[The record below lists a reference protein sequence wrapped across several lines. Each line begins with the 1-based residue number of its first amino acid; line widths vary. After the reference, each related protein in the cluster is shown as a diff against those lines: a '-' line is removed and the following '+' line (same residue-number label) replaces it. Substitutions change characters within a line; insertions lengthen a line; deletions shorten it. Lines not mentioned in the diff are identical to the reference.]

1 MMHFNPSILID
12 KIFILMH
19 IKYFLK
25 IKCII
30 NHQSPWHINSNPE
43 LYYES
48 LLLYGYLIQMS
59 KINNLEYAS
68 LNLSGDNYLQWELD
82 TKILLRSRN
91 LGDTITEGTEPSDK
105 DNYKALVVIRHHLA
119 EGLKDQYLT
128 IENPL
133 ELWTELKTRF
143 NHQKTVILPKALY
156 DWRNLRIQDY
166 KSVEEYNSALFKIV
180 SKLKLCGETIT
191 DADMLEKTFS
201 TFHTSNVV
209 LQQQYREKGFS
220 TYAALISCLL
230 LAEQN
235 NELLMMNSELR
246 PPGAK
251 ALPEAHAAVE
261 PKDETPRESYRGR
274 MRGRGRWQGRN
285 RGFQPRGRGFQPR
298 DHLGRSR
305 GRGYSRG
312 HQANRGYKS
321 DFKTHGS
328 SSTKSACYRC
338 GMTNHWANKCKTPQ
352 HLVKLYQESIK
363 GKNSEANLVHYDNEN
378 DLDHED
384 DQAHDKDD
392 HEDFET
398 SDLLTSG

>member
-1 MMHFNPSILID
+1 
-12 KIFILMH
+12 
-19 IKYFLK
+19 
-25 IKCII
+25 
-30 NHQSPWHINSNPE
+30 
-43 LYYES
+43 
-48 LLLYGYLIQMS
+48 MS

-105 DNYKALVVIRHHLA
+105 DNYKALVVICNHLA

-274 MRGRGRWQGRN
+274 MRGRGRC
-285 RGFQPRGRGFQPR
+285 
-298 DHLGRSR
+298 
-305 GRGYSRG
+305 
-312 HQANRGYKS
+312 
-321 DFKTHGS
+321 
-328 SSTKSACYRC
+328 STKSACYRC

-363 GKNSEANLVHYDNEN
+363 GKNSEENFVHYDNEN

-384 DQAHDKDD
+384 DQAHGRDG
-392 HEDFET
+392 HGDFET

>member
-1 MMHFNPSILID
+1 
-12 KIFILMH
+12 
-19 IKYFLK
+19 
-25 IKCII
+25 
-30 NHQSPWHINSNPE
+30 
-43 LYYES
+43 
-48 LLLYGYLIQMS
+48 MS
-59 KINNLEYAS
+59 KINNLEYAF
-68 LNLSGDNYLQWELD
+68 LNLSGDNYHQWELD
-82 TKILLRSRN
+82 TKFLLRSRN

-119 EGLKDQYLT
+119 EGLNDQYLT

-191 DADMLEKTFS
+191 DVDMLEKTFS

-251 ALPEAHAAVE
+251 ALPEAHAAKAKEVSV
-261 PKDETPRESYRGR
+261 T
-274 MRGRGRWQGRN
+274 QI
-285 RGFQPRGRGFQPR
+285 
-298 DHLGRSR
+298 RS
-305 GRGYSRG
+305 SENS
-312 HQANRGYKS
+312 A
-321 DFKTHGS
+321 DLF
-328 SSTKSACYRC
+328 TKSLPTSTFRKLTQQI
-338 GMTNHWANKCKTPQ
+338 GMRRLK
-352 HLVKLYQESIK
+352 
-363 GKNSEANLVHYDNEN
+363 
-378 DLDHED
+378 DL
-384 DQAHDKDD
+384 Q
-392 HEDFET
+392 
-398 SDLLTSG
+398 

>member
-1 MMHFNPSILID
+1 M
-12 KIFILMH
+12 
-19 IKYFLK
+19 
-25 IKCII
+25 
-30 NHQSPWHINSNPE
+30 
-43 LYYES
+43 
-48 LLLYGYLIQMS
+48 
-59 KINNLEYAS
+59 
-68 LNLSGDNYLQWELD
+68 
-82 TKILLRSRN
+82 
-91 LGDTITEGTEPSDK
+91 
-105 DNYKALVVIRHHLA
+105 
-119 EGLKDQYLT
+119 
-128 IENPL
+128 
-133 ELWTELKTRF
+133 
-143 NHQKTVILPKALY
+143 
-156 DWRNLRIQDY
+156 
-166 KSVEEYNSALFKIV
+166 EEYNSALFKIV

-251 ALPEAHAAVE
+251 SLPEAHAAIE

-312 HQANRGYKS
+312 HQANHGYKS

-328 SSTKSACYRC
+328 SSTKSACHRC

-363 GKNSEANLVHYDNEN
+363 GKNSEANLVHYDDEN

-392 HEDFET
+392 QE
-398 SDLLTSG
+398 LLPFMLSW

>member
-1 MMHFNPSILID
+1 MD
-12 KIFILMH
+12 
-19 IKYFLK
+19 
-25 IKCII
+25 
-30 NHQSPWHINSNPE
+30 
-43 LYYES
+43 
-48 LLLYGYLIQMS
+48 YLIQMS
-59 KINNLEYAS
+59 KINNLEFAA
-68 LNLSGDNYLQWELD
+68 LNLSGDNYLQWALD
-82 TKILLRSRN
+82 TKILLRSKN
-91 LGDTITEGTEPSDK
+91 LGGTITEDTEPSVK
-105 DNYKALVVIRHHLA
+105 NKYQAIVIIRHHLA

-128 IENPL
+128 IEDPL
-133 ELWTELKTRF
+133 ELWTELKNRYD
-143 NHQKTVILPKALY
+143 HQKTVILPKALY

-166 KSVEEYNSALFKIV
+166 KSVEEYNSVMFKIV

-201 TFHTSNVV
+201 TFHTSNML

-251 ALPEAHAAVE
+251 ALPEANAAIE

-274 MRGRGRWQGRN
+274 MRGRGRWQGSNRGFQPRDRGFQPRG

-298 DHLGRSR
+298 DHLGPSR

-312 HQANRGYKS
+312 HQASRGYKS
-321 DFKTHGS
+321 NFKTHGS
-328 SSTKSACYRC
+328 TRLSCYRC
-338 GMTNHWANKCKTPQ
+338 GMTNHWANKCRTPH

-363 GKNSEANLVHYDNEN
+363 GKDPVANWVHHDDEN
-378 DLDHED
+378 DLDHEN
-384 DQAHDKDD
+384 DQAN
-392 HEDFET
+392 HENDQAEYET
-398 SDLLTSG
+398 SDLLKSG

>member
-1 MMHFNPSILID
+1 
-12 KIFILMH
+12 
-19 IKYFLK
+19 
-25 IKCII
+25 
-30 NHQSPWHINSNPE
+30 
-43 LYYES
+43 
-48 LLLYGYLIQMS
+48 MS

-105 DNYKALVVIRHHLA
+105 DNYKAIVVIRHHLA

-143 NHQKTVILPKALY
+143 NHQKTVILPKVLY

-201 TFHTSNVV
+201 TFHTRNVV
-209 LQQQYREKGFS
+209 LQQH
-220 TYAALISCLL
+220 
-230 LAEQN
+230 
-235 NELLMMNSELR
+235 ELR

-285 RGFQPRGRGFQPR
+285 HGFQPRGRGFLER
-298 DHLGRSR
+298 LREA
-305 GRGYSRG
+305 YSR
-312 HQANRGYKS
+312 
-321 DFKTHGS
+321 
-328 SSTKSACYRC
+328 
-338 GMTNHWANKCKTPQ
+338 
-352 HLVKLYQESIK
+352 
-363 GKNSEANLVHYDNEN
+363 
-378 DLDHED
+378 
-384 DQAHDKDD
+384 
-392 HEDFET
+392 
-398 SDLLTSG
+398 LLIFDI